1 MKMKYQW
8 NRLYPDT
15 SMKAYGT
22 MQPDSTKNKLIL
34 NLLTGGDLSKV
45 EDIKEPKVNQVQ
57 QTNSRSK

>member
-22 MQPDSTKNKLIL
+22 MQPYSTKNKLIL

-45 EDIKEPKVNQVQ
+45 EDIKEPKVNQV
-57 QTNSRSK
+57 